1 MQRVLDGWRDRLAD
15 PRLPRTLSRRLRE
28 AGLQVVQREA
38 WTIFDPD
45 GREGSYS
52 ARQIEHLGASAFG
65 VERVELE
72 SWREDLEA
80 LARTGDY
87 FFSVNRYFFLA
98 IKPA

>member
-1 MQRVLDGWRDRLAD
+1 MQRVLDGWRERLAD

-28 AGLQVVQREA
+28 AGLEIVQREA
-38 WTIFDPD
+38 LTIFDPY

-52 ARQIEHLGASAFG
+52 ARQIEHLGESAFG
-65 VERVELE
+65 VEEAELE
-72 SWREDLEA
+72 GWREDLEA

-87 FFSVNRYFFLA
+87 FFSVNRYLFLA